1 MVNEKTSFYD
11 SLDRRIQATLEDGS
25 VWKYNYND
33 RNELVGAHRYWSDWT
48 SVTGQQYG
56 YDYDTIGN
64 RKSASSGG
72 DAVACNLRGTWYT
85 NNSLNQYTSITTPGY
100 EDIRA
105 PSSAS

>member
-56 YDYDTIGN
+56 YVF
-64 RKSASSGG
+64 SSTQEVSWFPRWSYWESYCLAECTCEG
-72 DAVACNLRGTWYT
+72 
-85 NNSLNQYTSITTPGY
+85 
-100 EDIRA
+100 
-105 PSSAS
+105 